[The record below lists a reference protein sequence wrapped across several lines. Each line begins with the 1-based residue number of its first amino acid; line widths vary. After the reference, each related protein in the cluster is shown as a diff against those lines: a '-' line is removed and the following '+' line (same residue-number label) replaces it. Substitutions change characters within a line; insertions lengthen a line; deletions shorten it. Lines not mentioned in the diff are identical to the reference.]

1 MQIIRKL
8 TLKSVGVLILALA
21 MVACG
26 GGGDGAPVEVQQN
39 SDSIQFNQGG
49 NPSVPAI
56 ISLTVPNG
64 INADKLNNYFKVS
77 VTAGDTLIIK
87 STLKNTIDDR
97 SAWLCRNNVAGSFKG
112 IILDALSKSCSLNLT
127 HIFTESGEHILS
139 FDYGNVNN
147 GFFDAAIIHK
157 EQYPAPFKTASGRPE
172 QPKVI
177 DLQDNNKLSSNDFYN
192 NYAYDAKAGQT
203 IYIQAYLDK
212 AISEIDA
219 HRCRNNNQ
227 NYSNSYFAY
236 GISLSLNLSDQSK
249 YSCGDYFEHRF
260 ESDGRYYF
268 NFRYLNGVNGY
279 FRVVITQPI
288 G

>member
-1 MQIIRKL
+1 MDIFKKTAL
-8 TLKSVGVLILALA
+8 YVLVSASLI
-21 MVACG
+21 ACG
-26 GGGDGAPVEVQQN
+26 GGGDDANVEAQQ
-39 SDSIQFNQGG
+39 SFDSTRFNQGG

-56 ISLTVPNG
+56 VSLTVPNG
-64 INADKLNNYFKVS
+64 VSADKLNNYFKVS

-112 IILDALSKSCSLNLT
+112 ISLDALSKSCSLNLT

-139 FDYGNVNN
+139 FDYGNLNN
-147 GFFDAAIIHK
+147 GFFEAAIIHK
-157 EQYPAPFKTASGRPE
+157 EQYPLPFITASGRPE

-177 DLQDNNKLSSNDFYN
+177 DLQGNNKLSSNDFYN
-192 NYAYDAKAGQT
+192 NYTYDAKAGQT

-212 AISEIDA
+212 AISEVDA
-219 HRCRNNNQ
+219 SRCRNSNS
-227 NYSNSYFAY
+227 SNSYYAY
-236 GISLSLNLSDQSK
+236 GISLNLNLSDKSK